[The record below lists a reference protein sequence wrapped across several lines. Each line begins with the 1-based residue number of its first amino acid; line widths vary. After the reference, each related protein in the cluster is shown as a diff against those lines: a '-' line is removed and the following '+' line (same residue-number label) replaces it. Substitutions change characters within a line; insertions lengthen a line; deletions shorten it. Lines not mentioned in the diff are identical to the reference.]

1 MDSYTVAEREVRSN
15 EVRHAIASGR
25 IALQKMVRRNRV
37 VSGLL
42 AILIA
47 GLSVLFYMNL
57 QEQVAFDKQVVT
69 MVSSLT
75 EENAIL
81 RQQVNKMELDL
92 ARKSASDVPQQ
103 IVVQVQPVVI
113 ATMTPVPTAIETPFP
128 TATPAPTATP
138 TLSAFEQWCSGG
150 KAEWIPQN
158 PNGVTRIVES
168 DKKLLAQIVGPE
180 VAFDVETDFNP
191 ELLGI
196 LKSLRERYYRE
207 PWANIRWLVSC
218 KSVDKFQP
226 YTLHALSVDGKTVWP
241 APTATA
247 TPRSVQPTT
256 VATATPALKYRS
268 ANARTWQV
276 NFQRGYIEDVAS
288 REYFEW
294 GTYYQLGDYFVV
306 ATCSYG
312 DLEAIKKVLDD
323 NALRGYYLTLE
334 FVHRW
339 GREFVTGI
347 GEGVNPIKYEWQVC
361 PEWFTE
367 NGGGFDW

>member
-1 MDSYTVAEREVRSN
+1 MDSYTVEEMEVRSD
-15 EVRHAIASGR
+15 EVRRAIASGR

-47 GLSVLFYMNL
+47 GLSVLFYMDMW
-57 QEQVAFDKQVVT
+57 EQVSFDKQVVT
-69 MVSSLT
+69 TVSNLT
-75 EENAIL
+75 KENEEL
-81 RQQVNKMELDL
+81 RHRTELLEVQVQV
-92 ARKSASDVPQQ
+92 ARVQVTPALV
-103 IVVQVQPVVI
+103 VVQVQP
-113 ATMTPVPTAIETPFP
+113 TTTPVPTP
-128 TATPAPTATP
+128 TAETPAPTAMP
-138 TLSAFEQWCSGG
+138 TLSAFEQWCSGEES
-150 KAEWIPQN
+150 EWIPQN

-218 KSVDKFQP
+218 KNVDEFQP
-226 YTLHALSVDGKTVWP
+226 YILHALSVDGKTVWP
-241 APTATA
+241 APTATT
-247 TPRSVQPTT
+247 TPRSVPTP
-256 VATATPALKYRS
+256 VATTTTALKYRS
-268 ANARTWQV
+268 ANARTWEV
-276 NFQRGYIEDVAS
+276 NFQHAYIEDVAS
-288 REYFEW
+288 REYFGW
-294 GTYYQLGDYFVV
+294 GPYYHLGDYFVV
-306 ATCSYG
+306 ATCSYQ
-312 DLEAIKKVLDD
+312 DLEAIKKVFND
-323 NALRGYYLTLE
+323 NALRGDYVMLE

-347 GEGVNPIKYEWQVC
+347 GRGVNPIRYEWRVC

-367 NGGGFDW
+367 NGEGFSW